1 MDRVN
6 ADTGNRKKRV
16 RPNDREYNTA
26 VYLLRCAELGLHD
39 NDLEFLTYG
48 MVLDMMTEKS
58 NDTAEYKELAQQN
71 DFDKF

>member
-1 MDRVN
+1 MDRVH
-6 ADTGNRKKRV
+6 ADDVHTKKRV

-48 MVLDMMTEKS
+48 MVLDMMTEKT

>member
-1 MDRVN
+1 MDRIHTDNVN
-6 ADTGNRKKRV
+6 LKKRV

-39 NDLEFLTYG
+39 DDLEHLSYG
-48 MVLDMMTEKS
+48 MVLDIITEKN
-58 NDTAEYKELAQQN
+58 NDAAEYKEVATQT